1 MSKRNEAW
9 STQQVKNSPEKRP
22 RNAKKPPIRKS
33 LLGKSE
39 PTASYFDSLVI
50 ITSANRVRLRLLFC
64 IQLLF
69 GAYAPFL
76 NQALEDPAGDPVSA
90 TRFLDD
96 VPAFFLKGIRYPV
109 IVLEEHDRDKV

>member
-1 MSKRNEAW
+1 MMG
-9 STQQVKNSPEKRP
+9 VKISPERKKAADPEIPVRKIRTDGFFFSQPREFSRP
-22 RNAKKPPIRKS
+22 Q
-33 LLGKSE
+33 LGYGLSC
-39 PTASYFDSLVI
+39 
-50 ITSANRVRLRLLFC
+50 LLF